1 MKHLENKDGLVVLT
15 KFSGLSA
22 PDREPISG
30 DVPAVVLDVETTG
43 LRADKDEVIQIAI
56 RPFFVSP
63 STGEISGI
71 KKTIEFK
78 QQPTYPLS
86 PEIQDITGFSDE
98 DLKGHE
104 INWARVAKI
113 LNSCQFIIAHNAS
126 FDREWVD
133 TNLKRNGHSPPPDA
147 TWCCSMSQV
156 MWKDIC
162 RPSKALEVLCA
173 WHGFFYNSHNA
184 IADID
189 ATLHLLR
196 MSDKMEELLQTA
208 VKSDYHVF
216 AVGSQRDENPL
227 LKSRRYRWNPELTC
241 WWKST
246 PNQNA
251 AEDECEWLAQNLRKV
266 EPQFF
271 EVEPQN
277 RFS

>member
-1 MKHLENKDGLVVLT
+1 MKHLENNDGLVVLT
-15 KFSGLSA
+15 KFSCLGA
-22 PDREPISG
+22 RDREPTQG

-43 LRADKDEVIQIAI
+43 LNSDKNEIIQIAM

-86 PEIQDITGFSDE
+86 PEIRDITGFSDE
-98 DLKGHE
+98 DLEGHE
-104 INWARVAKI
+104 IDWAKVSKI
-113 LNSCQFIIAHNAS
+113 LNSCQFVIAHNAS

-133 TNLKRNGHSPPPDA
+133 KNLRRNGYTPPPDVI
-147 TWCCSMSQV
+147 WCCSMSQV
-156 MWKDIC
+156 NWKDIC

-196 MSDKMEELLQTA
+196 ASKKMGELLSVA
-208 VKSDYHVF
+208 VQSDYHVF
-216 AVGSQRDENPL
+216 
-227 LKSRRYRWNPELTC
+227 C
-241 WWKST
+241 
-246 PNQNA
+246 
-251 AEDECEWLAQNLRKV
+251 C
-266 EPQFF
+266 
-271 EVEPQN
+271 
-277 RFS
+277 RFSKRREPAFEIAPLSVESRAYVLVEVNTRSECCRK

>member
-15 KFSGLSA
+15 KFLGLAA
-22 PDREPISG
+22 PDRGSETG

-43 LRADKDEVIQIAI
+43 LRADKDEIIQIAI
-56 RPFFVSP
+56 RPFFVNP
-63 STGEISGI
+63 QTGQISGI
-71 KKTIEFK
+71 KKVIEFK
-78 QQPTYPLS
+78 QQPSSPLS
-86 PEIQDITGFSDE
+86 SEIRDITGFVDA
-98 DLKGHE
+98 DLEGHE
-104 INWARVAKI
+104 IDWNKVSKI
-113 LNSCQFIIAHNAS
+113 LNSCQFIIAHNAG

-133 TNLKRNGHSPPPDA
+133 KNLNRRGLTPPPDA
-147 TWCCSMSQV
+147 IWCCSMSQV
-156 MWKDIC
+156 DWKAIC
-162 RPSKALEVLCA
+162 RPSRALEVLCA

-196 MSDKMEELLQTA
+196 ESKKMDELLSNA

-227 LKSRRYRWNPELTC
+227 LKSRRYRWNPELTV

-246 PNQNA
+246 PDITA
-251 AEDECEWLAQNLRKV
+251 AENERDWLNKNLKKV
-266 EPQFF
+266 DPQFF
-271 EVEPQN
+271 EIEPQN